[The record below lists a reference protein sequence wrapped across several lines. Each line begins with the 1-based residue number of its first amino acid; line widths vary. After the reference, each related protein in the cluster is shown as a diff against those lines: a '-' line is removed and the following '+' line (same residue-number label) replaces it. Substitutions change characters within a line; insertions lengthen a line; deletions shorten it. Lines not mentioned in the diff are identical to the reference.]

1 MFHNIDFNYRT
12 DSTGSF
18 YRYDETKSEQS
29 EDSQAEDKFGG
40 GRALFDLIQIFLISG
55 LIITCL

>member
-29 EDSQAEDKFGG
+29 EDSPAEDKFRG
-40 GRALFDLIQIFLISG
+40 GRALFDLIPILW
-55 LIITCL
+55 